1 MDVEVLSDAAGDLLE
16 EPIANDGQ
24 LIIIQLRF
32 GIRGSGPPASLIYPA
47 LHTDSLIDY
56 YNILHA
62 SLSLSLSLFLFLSVS
77 LSLSVCLCLCLC
89 LCLYLCLCLSVSLS
103 PSLSL
108 SKQKKLI

>member
-62 SLSLSLSLFLFLSVS
+62 SLSLSLSFSFSLSLCLFLSVS
-77 LSLSVCLCLCLC
+77 VSASASASISV
-89 LCLYLCLCLSVSLS
+89 SVSLS
-103 PSLSL
+103 LCLPLSLSL
-108 SKQKKLI
+108 NRKS

>member
-1 MDVEVLSDAAGDLLE
+1 MDVEVLSDAAADLLE

-62 SLSLSLSLFLFLSVS
+62 SLSLSLSFSFSLSLCLFLSVS
-77 LSLSVCLCLCLC
+77 VSASASASISV
-89 LCLYLCLCLSVSLS
+89 SVSLS
-103 PSLSL
+103 LCLPLSLSL
-108 SKQKKLI
+108 NRKS